1 VRRRL
6 VAFSLLPVAA
16 LGFAGSAL
24 ASNGGISPVG
34 PESPN
39 AVRITQAFWVILAVT
54 GIIFLIVETVLVVF
68 IIRFRR
74 RGRPRE
80 AEGPQIH
87 GATKLEVIWTVIPVL
102 ILAGIVSFI
111 FYKLPGIKDAP
122 ANAGDQLNV
131 KVEAHQFYWLFTY
144 PDGHQSINVLRV
156 PVDRVVTLDLTSADV
171 IHSWWVPALGGK
183 TDTIPGRTNHT
194 WFQAEH
200 VGSYP
205 IRCAEFCGIQ
215 HAAMHGFVQVTQG
228 GAQPPSSE
236 ELGKQ
241 VVQGVCATCHGF
253 RLEGL
258 IGPAIATNPTLSDP
272 KALETLVRHG
282 FGKMPAVGKT
292 WDDQLMK
299 ATTDYLKAHYGA
311 GGGGSGGGG
320 TSGG

>member
-1 VRRRL
+1 VRRRF

-16 LGFAGSAL
+16 LGFAGTAL

-39 AVRITQAFWVILAVT
+39 AARIEDAYWVVLILTGAV
-54 GIIFLIVETVLVVF
+54 FVIVEAVLITF
-68 IIRFRR
+68 MIRFRR
-74 RGRPRE
+74 RGRPRN

-87 GATKLEVIWTVIPVL
+87 GATKLEVIWTVIPVV
-102 ILAGIVSFI
+102 ILGVIVSFV
-111 FYKLPGIKDAP
+111 FYKLPGIKDPPSAS
-122 ANAGDQLNV
+122 AGNQLNIR
-131 KVEAHQFYWLFTY
+131 VEAHQFYWRFIY
-144 PDGHQSINVLRV
+144 PDGRQSINVLRV
-156 PVDRVVTLDLTSADV
+156 PVGRVVTLDLTSADV

-183 TDTIPGRTNHT
+183 TDTIPGKTNHT

-200 VGSYP
+200 VGAYP

-215 HAAMHGFVQVTQG
+215 HAAMHGFVEVTPA
-228 GAQPPSSE
+228 GAAPSGA

-258 IGPAIATNPTLSDP
+258 IGPAIANNPTLSDAR
-272 KALETLVRHG
+272 ALETLLRNG
-282 FGKMPAVGKT
+282 FGKMPPVGKT

-311 GGGGSGGGG
+311 NAGG

>member
-16 LGFAGSAL
+16 LGFAGPAL
-24 ASNGGISPVG
+24 ASNGGISPVS

-39 AVRITQAFWVILAVT
+39 AVRIDDAYWVVLIVT
-54 GIIFLIVETVLVVF
+54 GAVFLIVEIVLVTF
-68 IIRFRR
+68 LIRFRR
-74 RGRPRE
+74 RGRARN

-87 GATKLEVIWTVIPVL
+87 GSTKLEVVWTVIPVL
-102 ILAGIVSFI
+102 IIAGIVSFI

-122 ANAGDQLNV
+122 SASAGDQLNI
-131 KVEAHQFYWLFTY
+131 KVEAHQFYWRFIY
-144 PDGHQSINVLRV
+144 PDGRESINVLRV
-156 PVDRVVTLDLTSADV
+156 PVGRVVTLDLTSADV

-183 TDTIPGRTNHT
+183 TDNIPGKTNHT
-194 WFQAEH
+194 WFQAER
-200 VGSYP
+200 VGVYP

-215 HAAMHGFVQVTQG
+215 HAAMHGFVEVTPP
-228 GAQPPSSE
+228 GAQPAGA

-253 RLEGL
+253 RLEGF
-258 IGPAIATNPTLSDP
+258 IGPAIASNPTLNDP
-272 KALETLVRHG
+272 KALRTLLQNG

-292 WDDQLMK
+292 WDDQLLN
-299 ATTDYLKAHYGA
+299 ATTAYLKAHYGA
-311 GGGGSGGGG
+311 NSGG

>member
-6 VAFSLLPVAA
+6 VAFSLLTVAA

-24 ASNGGISPVG
+24 ASNGGISPVA

-39 AVRITQAFWVILAVT
+39 AVRITDAFWVILAVT
-54 GIIFLIVETVLVVF
+54 GVVFLIVETALITF

-74 RGRPRE
+74 RGRPRD

-111 FYKLPGIKDAP
+111 FYKLPGIEDTPP
-122 ANAGDQLNV
+122 ASAGEQLHV
-131 KVEAHQFYWLFTY
+131 EVEAHQFYWLFRY
-144 PDGHQSINVLRV
+144 PDGREAINVLRV
-156 PVDRVVTLDLTSADV
+156 PVGRVVTLDLKSADV

-215 HAAMHGFVQVTQG
+215 HAAMHGFVQVTPPGTPPGG
-228 GAQPPSSE
+228 GA

-258 IGPAIATNPTLSDP
+258 IGPAIANNPTLSDA
-272 KALETLVRHG
+272 KALETVVRNG
-282 FGKMPAVGKT
+282 FGKMPPVGKT
-292 WDDQLMK
+292 WDEQLMK
-299 ATTDYLKAHYGA
+299 ATTEYLKAHYGTS
-311 GGGGSGGGG
+311 GGGS
-320 TSGG
+320 SGG